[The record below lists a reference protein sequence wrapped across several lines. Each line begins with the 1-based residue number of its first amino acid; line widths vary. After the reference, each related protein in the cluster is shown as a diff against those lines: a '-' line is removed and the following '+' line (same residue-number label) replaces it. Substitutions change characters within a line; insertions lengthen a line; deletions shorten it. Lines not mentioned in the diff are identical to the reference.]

1 MKIRL
6 VINSSNYILSSENN
20 DKLIEFAGMFFSP
33 DIKFDK
39 IETTYIDVDDRNS
52 KNMNV
57 ADLSAIKLYCD
68 EAGINKFQHY
78 ETTSPTTISMA
89 DEPLKV
95 ITPVQEGLEK
105 LIAKAVNRPKA
116 VESA

>member
-1 MKIRL
+1 
-6 VINSSNYILSSENN
+6 
-20 DKLIEFAGMFFSP
+20 
-33 DIKFDK
+33 
-39 IETTYIDVDDRNS
+39 
-52 KNMNV
+52 
-57 ADLSAIKLYCD
+57 
-68 EAGINKFQHY
+68 
-78 ETTSPTTISMA
+78 MA